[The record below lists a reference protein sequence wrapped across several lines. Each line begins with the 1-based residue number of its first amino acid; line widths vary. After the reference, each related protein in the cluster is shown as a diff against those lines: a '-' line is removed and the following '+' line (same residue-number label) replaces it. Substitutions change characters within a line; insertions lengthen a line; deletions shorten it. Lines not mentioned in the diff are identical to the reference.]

1 MRITKVTTK
10 TGDQGDT
17 TLGDGSR
24 VSKDNARIQCLGS
37 IDELNASIGLALV
50 TSTEDHVADLE
61 SIQNDLLN
69 IGGELSIPLVEKPL
83 LHDERVSFLEKRIEL
98 INKQLLP
105 LEEFII
111 PGGSETSARLH
122 VARSICRRAERNLV
136 SLKNTEKLS
145 IDILKYINRLSDY
158 LFVLARLVID
168 ISGSKETQW
177 DRRA

>member
-37 IDELNASIGLALV
+37 IDELNSSIGLALV

-61 SIQNDLLN
+61 SIQNDLFN
-69 IGGELSIPLVEKPL
+69 IGELSIPLVEKPL
-83 LHDERVSFLEKRIEL
+83 LHDERVSFLEKRIDL
-98 INKQLLP
+98 INKQLPP

-122 VARSICRRAERNLV
+122 VARSICRRAEQNLV

-145 IDILKYINRLSDY
+145 TNILKYINRLSDY

-177 DRRA
+177 DRRD

>member
-50 TSTEDHVADLE
+50 TSTEDHAAELE

-83 LHDERVSFLEKRIEL
+83 LHADRVDFLEKRIES

-111 PGGSETSARLH
+111 PGGNETGARLH

-145 IDILKYINRLSDY
+145 TNILKYLNRLSDY

-168 ISGSKETQW
+168 ITGCKETQW
-177 DRRA
+177 DRSV

>member
-37 IDELNASIGLALV
+37 IDELNSSIGLALV

-83 LHDERVSFLEKRIEL
+83 LHDERVSFLEKRIDL
-98 INKQLLP
+98 IL
-105 LEEFII
+105 

-122 VARSICRRAERNLV
+122 VARSICRRAELNLV

-145 IDILKYINRLSDY
+145 TNILKYINRLSDY

-177 DRRA
+177 DRRD

>member
-24 VSKDNARIQCLGS
+24 VYKDNARVHCLGS
-37 IDELNASIGLALV
+37 IVELYASIGLALV
-50 TSTEDHVADLE
+50 TSTEDHAADLE

-69 IGGELSIPLVEKPL
+69 IGGELSTPLVEKPL
-83 LHDERVSFLEKRIEL
+83 LHADRVDFLEKRIES

-111 PGGSETSARLH
+111 PGGSETGARLH

-145 IDILKYINRLSDY
+145 TNILKYLNRLSDY

-168 ISGSKETQW
+168 ITGGKETQW
-177 DRRA
+177 DRSD